1 MAEGAPVAFV
11 ANDNPS
17 TPAAIPNEYLLPIA
31 ESVLRPVGK
40 GDRNF
45 AYPNRD
51 AAVHQLEAPLTT
63 TGHIMPDFSRE
74 EMEARID
81 ASEARIEGR
90 IIGLEGKI
98 ELLIERNG
106 AASKAFQDTVERL
119 VERVNETRE
128 ESRTLVEKIGT
139 ESATTRRAT
148 VWTGVGTAITILL
161 GMAAIMYSLQ
171 QLSAS
176 YQQNLLAAFQT
187 GLTVKQSDK

>member
-1 MAEGAPVAFV
+1 
-11 ANDNPS
+11 
-17 TPAAIPNEYLLPIA
+17 
-31 ESVLRPVGK
+31 
-40 GDRNF
+40 
-45 AYPNRD
+45 
-51 AAVHQLEAPLTT
+51 
-63 TGHIMPDFSRE
+63 MPDFSRE
-74 EMEARID
+74 EVEARIE

-128 ESRTLVEKIGT
+128 ESRALVDKIGA
-139 ESATTRRAT
+139 EGIATRRAT